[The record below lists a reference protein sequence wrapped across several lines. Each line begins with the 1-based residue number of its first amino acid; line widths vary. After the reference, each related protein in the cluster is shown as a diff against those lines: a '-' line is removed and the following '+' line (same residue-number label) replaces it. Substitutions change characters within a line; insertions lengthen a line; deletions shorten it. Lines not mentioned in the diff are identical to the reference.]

1 MTGNKKKE
9 RVELARLA
17 DVLVEDILNTSDA
30 DILAEFKESHGDPER
45 NATEML
51 ALFEKSLLM
60 SNKKKLAVAKIGAAA
75 NRRPLG
81 APVASSVDIQTA
93 RAWLRAAINAPNLP
107 EKLTLA
113 ARKESELSDTD
124 VLGMLEDLRELGV
137 IPPDDDKGSKR

>member
-9 RVELARLA
+9 RAELDRLA
-17 DVLVEDILNTSDA
+17 DVLVDDILNASDA
-30 DILAEFKESHGDPER
+30 DILADFKESHGDPES
-45 NATEML
+45 NATEMR
-51 ALFEKSLLM
+51 ALFEKSLLT
-60 SNKKKLAVAKIGAAA
+60 SNKKKLAAAKIGAAA
-75 NRRPLG
+75 TQRRLS
-81 APVASSVDIQTA
+81 ASVATPIDIQAA
-93 RAWLRAAINAPNLP
+93 RSRLRAAISAPNLP